1 MYGEIGRWDEGGAD
15 GFVRQNSL
23 FNSALK
29 QTASVKKDLASFAES
44 PVSSSPALQGML
56 FCPSPSF
63 RFSLA
68 RSLSAETEKNQPTIQ
83 ARYPRP

>member
-1 MYGEIGRWDEGGAD
+1 MRGAD

-68 RSLSAETEKNQPTIQ
+68 QSLSAETGKKPTIQ